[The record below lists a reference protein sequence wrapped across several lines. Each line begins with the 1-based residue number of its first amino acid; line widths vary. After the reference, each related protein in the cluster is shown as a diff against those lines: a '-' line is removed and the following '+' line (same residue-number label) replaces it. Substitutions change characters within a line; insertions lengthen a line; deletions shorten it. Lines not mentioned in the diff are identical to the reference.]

1 MGGLLTATRA
11 KISSS
16 NLILRD
22 QHFNRISNASSKRE
36 SFLLE
41 PLENRLL
48 LSVGLVGIPDWVPEG
63 PAPQISAGNVIGTS
77 LAEQK
82 DVGAV
87 NELAVDPNNSKHT
100 CQATTRA
107 GCTAR

>member
-22 QHFNRISNASSKRE
+22 QHFNRISNVSSKRE
-36 SFLLE
+36 SFFLE

-63 PAPQISAGNVIGTS
+63 LPRRSVPVTS
-77 LAEQK
+77 LA
-82 DVGAV
+82 
-87 NELAVDPNNSKHT
+87 LRLPSKRT
-100 CQATTRA
+100 SVL
-107 GCTAR
+107 